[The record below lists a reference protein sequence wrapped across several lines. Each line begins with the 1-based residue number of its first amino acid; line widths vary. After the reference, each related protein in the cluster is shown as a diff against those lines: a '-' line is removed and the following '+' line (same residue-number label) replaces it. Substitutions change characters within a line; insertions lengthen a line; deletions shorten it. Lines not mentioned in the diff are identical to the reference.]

1 MRSPFSLSLR
11 ERAGVRGDVWSMHSL
26 RLRETGAII
35 GVDMEQEEKILP
47 VQVGRVVAT
56 KDRPSTAY
64 EFYFWTGDNDA
75 FVGIGT
81 LVVAKDDTR
90 PHYAAYGVVV
100 EGIGFTDLESPLH
113 EYIGSEGD
121 PGMEPATVRP
131 EVRCYK
137 AAVLRVEPEE
147 PLQPVPV
154 GPVYLADDDAV
165 CMALRMDGFKDR
177 TGIPIGLYQN
187 GDQLSPVYLDSE
199 FLLGP
204 EAAHLNITGV
214 SGLATKTS
222 SIEFVLLS
230 IFQHFRED
238 VAVVC
243 FNVKGSDML
252 FLDFPAQVPEGHKL
266 DRLYA
271 EFGASPLD
279 DRDRGMYEALSVPCE
294 PFSQVR
300 YYAPFKSDRVN
311 LNTLRTHPD
320 LIESVTPLS
329 WGLKDILAFTE
340 VVLNRDDVD
349 AKADALI
356 QFINQRV
363 VDQPSEVNGQEM
375 TVRNF
380 RDLNHWFDMVLQE
393 MEQSNRSEWRTH
405 HYATI
410 RKVYNRLSNLST
422 RYQGLVSPDEYTSD
436 LPWGSFE
443 DRTVY
448 VVDVASLDAQAQ
460 DLVFTRIVSELRE
473 RLEKNSLGVKHVIV
487 VVDEL
492 NKYAPS
498 DGQESYLRQTLLD
511 ISERGR
517 YLGLVLFSAQQFRS
531 QVHKRIVGNSA
542 TCIYG
547 RMDMDELATPGYQ
560 VLTSATKEKLATL
573 SKGQLM
579 IRHPHFNQPIFVKF
593 PRPNI
598 LRGPDGIR
606 MFPPGDDLPLEE
618 AVWQHLSRIDGGV
631 TRGEIKDIVAG
642 ASDKEEVVRAM
653 NMTLQ
658 RSPDDPAAFFR
669 NCIRKK
675 AGVYIK
681 DDDVIVPVIR
691 DLGAD
696 GDDPFSTL

>member
-1 MRSPFSLSLR
+1 
-11 ERAGVRGDVWSMHSL
+11 
-26 RLRETGAII
+26 
-35 GVDMEQEEKILP
+35 MEQEL

-56 KDRPSTAY
+56 EAKPSTAY
-64 EFYFWTGDNDA
+64 SFSFWAADGDNK
-75 FVGIGT
+75 VGIGT
-81 LVVAKDDTR
+81 LVVMKKGDLEV
-90 PHYAAYGVVV
+90 YGVVV
-100 EGIGFTDLESPLH
+100 EAFGFTDLNSAMH
-113 EYIGSEGD
+113 DYIGSEGD
-121 PGMEPATVRP
+121 PGSDAPTLRH
-131 EVRCYK
+131 EVKCYS
-137 AAVLRVEPEE
+137 AAVLRVTPEE

-154 GPVYLADDDAV
+154 GPVYLADDISV
-165 CMALRMDGFKDR
+165 RNALRMDSFWEKS
-177 TGIPIGLYQN
+177 GIPIGLYQN
-187 GDQLSPVYLDSE
+187 GDMLSPVYLDSE

-204 EAAHLNITGV
+204 ESAHLNITGV

-230 IFQHFRED
+230 IFEHFREIGED
-238 VAVVC
+238 GIAVVC
-243 FNVKGSDML
+243 FNVKGPDML
-252 FLDFPAQVPEGHKL
+252 FLDFPGCVPEGHKYA
-266 DRLYA
+266 DLYA
-271 EFGASPLD
+271 RHGIGMLD
-279 DRDRGMYEALSVPCE
+279 ENDLRMYERLGISRE
-294 PFSQVR
+294 PFANVK
-300 YYAPFKSDRVN
+300 YYAPFRNDRVN

-320 LIESVTPLS
+320 LIGDVTPLS
-329 WGLKDILAFTE
+329 WGLIDILEFTE

-356 QFINQRV
+356 SYIKDRV
-363 VDQPSEVNGQEM
+363 VNQTSEANGVPI

-380 RDLNHWFDMVLQE
+380 QDMNHWFDMVLRE
-393 MEQSNRSEWRTH
+393 MEQNNRSEWKTH

-422 RYQGLVSPDEYTSD
+422 RYQGLISPDEFRSD

-448 VVDVASLDAQAQ
+448 VVDVANIDPQAQ
-460 DLVFTRIVSELRE
+460 DLVFTRIVSQLRQC
-473 RLEKNSLGVKHVIV
+473 LEKNNLGVKHVIV

-498 DGQESYLRQTLLD
+498 DGQDTYLRQTLLD

-560 VLTSATKEKLATL
+560 VLTSSTKEKLATL

-598 LRGPDGIR
+598 LRGPDGTR
-606 MFPPGDDLPLEE
+606 MFPPAVDMPLDE
-618 AVWQHLSRIDGGV
+618 AVYRNLARLDANVSRGI
-631 TRGEIKDIVAG
+631 IKDVVANT
-642 ASDKEEVVRAM
+642 ADTEEVVRAM
-653 NMTLQ
+653 NATLQ
-658 RSPDDPAAFFR
+658 RLPDDPASFFR
-669 NCIRKK
+669 NSIRKK
-675 AGVYIK
+675 AGIQRAP
-681 DDDVIVPVIR
+681 DDKPIITVLDP
-691 DLGAD
+691 DPN
-696 GDDPFSTL
+696 DPFQD

>member
-1 MRSPFSLSLR
+1 MAQINWEAL
-11 ERAGVRGDVWSMHSL
+11 
-26 RLRETGAII
+26 
-35 GVDMEQEEKILP
+35 K
-47 VQVGRVVAT
+47 QVGRVAAT
-56 KDRPSTAY
+56 KDNPSTAY
-64 EFYFWTGDNDA
+64 EFHFWTSEQDA
-75 FVGIGT
+75 MVGIGT
-81 LVVAKDDTR
+81 LVVAGNLQN
-90 PHYAAYGVVV
+90 PNYAAYGVVV
-100 EGIGFTDLESPLH
+100 EGKGFTDLESPLH

-121 PGMEPATVRP
+121 PSFEPMTQRP
-131 EVRCYK
+131 QVRCYK
-137 AAVLRVEPEE
+137 AAVLRVDPEE

-154 GPVYLADDDAV
+154 GPVYLADDECV
-165 CMALRMDGFKDR
+165 CAALRMDAFKDR

-187 GDQLSPVYLDSE
+187 GEQLSPVYLDSE

-204 EAAHLNITGV
+204 EAAHLNITGI

-222 SIEFVLLS
+222 AVEFILGS
-230 IFQHFRED
+230 IFEHFNED

-252 FLDFPAQVPEGHKL
+252 FLDFPADPPLEDQ
-266 DRLYA
+266 DRQ
-271 EFGASPLD
+271 
-279 DRDRGMYEALSVPCE
+279 MYEKLGVPCA
-294 PFSQVR
+294 PFKNVR
-300 YYAPFKSDRVN
+300 YYAPFKADRLN
-311 LNTLRTHPD
+311 LNTLRTHPE
-320 LIESVTPLS
+320 LIGSVTPLS
-329 WGLKDILAFTE
+329 WGLKDILQFTE

-363 VDQPSEVNGQEM
+363 VDQPSEVNGQQI

-380 RDLNHWFDMVLQE
+380 RDLNQWFDMVLQE
-393 MEQSNRSEWRTH
+393 MEHNNRSEWKTH

-422 RYQGLVSPDEYTSD
+422 RYQGLISPDEYTSD
-436 LPWGSFE
+436 LPWGNFE

-448 VVDVASLDAQAQ
+448 VIDVANLEPQAQ
-460 DLVFTRIVSELRE
+460 DLVFTRVVSQLRE
-473 RLEKNSLGVKHVIV
+473 YLEKGKLGVKHVIV

-498 DGQESYLRQTLLD
+498 DGPETYLRQTLLD

-531 QVHKRIVGNSA
+531 QVHKRIVGNSG
-542 TCIYG
+542 TCIFG

-606 MFPPGDDLPLEE
+606 KFPPAEDLPLEE
-618 AVWQHLSRIDGGV
+618 AVWRNLSRINNSI
-631 TRGEIKDIVAG
+631 TRSQVKDVIAG
-642 ASDKEEVVRAM
+642 ASDVEEVIRAM

-658 RSPDDPAAFFR
+658 KSPEDAAAYFRSA
-669 NCIRKK
+669 IRKK
-675 AGVYIK
+675 AGLYQRNDDVEVPIIK
-681 DDDVIVPVIR
+681 DI
-691 DLGAD
+691 GAD
-696 GDDPFSTL
+696 GDDPFARL

>member
-1 MRSPFSLSLR
+1 VDL
-11 ERAGVRGDVWSMHSL
+11 
-26 RLRETGAII
+26 TG
-35 GVDMEQEEKILP
+35 LT
-47 VQVGRVVAT
+47 QVGRVVAT

-64 EFYFWTGDNDA
+64 EFYFWTGEQDGY
-75 FVGIGT
+75 VGIGT
-81 LVVAKDDTR
+81 LVVATNEKN
-90 PHYAAYGVVV
+90 PNYAAYGVVV

-121 PGMEPATVRP
+121 PGAEPATVRP

-137 AAVLRVEPEE
+137 AAVLRVTPEE

-154 GPVYLADDDAV
+154 GPVFLADDAAV
-165 CMALRMDGFKDR
+165 SKALRMDAFQER
-177 TGIPIGLYQN
+177 TGIPVGLYQN
-187 GDQLSPVYLDSE
+187 GEMLSPVYLDSE

-238 VAVVC
+238 IAVVC

-252 FLDFPAQVPEGHKL
+252 FLDYPAYAPDDPDLRAIYEQHGFGEPDAEEA
-266 DRLYA
+266 DRRA
-271 EFGASPLD
+271 IEA
-279 DRDRGMYEALSVPCE
+279 GMYERLRVPAR
-294 PFSQVR
+294 PFERVR
-300 YYAPFKSDRVN
+300 YYAPFKDDRVN
-311 LNTLRTHPD
+311 LNTLRTNERLAGD
-320 LIESVTPLS
+320 VKPLS
-329 WGLKDILAFTE
+329 WGLKDILEFTE

-349 AKADALI
+349 AKADALL
-356 QFINQRV
+356 QFIRQRV
-363 VDQPSEVNGQEM
+363 VDQTSEIADNLPPM

-380 RDLNHWFDMVLQE
+380 QDLNRWFDTVLE
-393 MEQSNRSEWRTH
+393 WMEHANRSEWRTH

-422 RYQGLVSPDEYTSD
+422 RYKGLISPDEFSSD
-436 LPWGSFE
+436 LPWGHFE

-448 VVDVASLDAQAQ
+448 VIDVANLDSQAQ
-460 DLVFTRIVSELRE
+460 DLVFTRVVSQLRE
-473 RLEKNSLGVKHVIV
+473 LLEKDKLGVKHVIV

-593 PRPNI
+593 PRPNV

-606 MFPPGDDLPLEE
+606 MFPPADELPLEE
-618 AVWQHLSRIDGGV
+618 AVWRNLSSIDGGV
-631 TRGEIKDIVAG
+631 SRSEVKDVIAA
-642 ASDKEEVVRAM
+642 ASDHDEVVRAM
-653 NMTLQ
+653 NLTLQ
-658 RSPDDPAAFFR
+658 RRPDDPAAFFR
-669 NCIRKK
+669 NSVRKK
-675 AGVYIK
+675 AGLHKGADAPPIAMIA
-681 DDDVIVPVIR
+681 DA
-691 DLGAD
+691 GAD
-696 GDDPFSTL
+696 GTDPFETL

>member
-1 MRSPFSLSLR
+1 MM
-11 ERAGVRGDVWSMHSL
+11 DV
-26 RLRETGAII
+26 
-35 GVDMEQEEKILP
+35 GVDMEMEPETGL

-56 KDRPSTAY
+56 EAKPSTAY
-64 EFYFWTGDNDA
+64 SFSFWAADGDSK
-75 FVGIGT
+75 VGIGT
-81 LVVAKDDTR
+81 LVVVKKDDLEV
-90 PHYAAYGVVV
+90 YGVVV
-100 EGIGFTDLESPLH
+100 EGFGFTDLASALH
-113 EYIGSEGD
+113 DYIGAEGD
-121 PGMEPATVRP
+121 PRLEAATLRP
-131 EVRCYK
+131 EVRCYT
-137 AAVLRVEPEE
+137 AAVLRVDPEE

-154 GPVYLADDDAV
+154 GPVYLADDRAV
-165 CMALRMDGFKDR
+165 SKALRMDAFQEK

-187 GDQLSPVYLDSE
+187 GDLLSPVYLDSD

-230 IFQHFRED
+230 IFEHFRED

-252 FLDFPAQVPEGHKL
+252 FLDFPAQVVSGDERE
-266 DRLYA
+266 RLYA
-271 EFGASPLD
+271 EFGVGTLE
-279 DRDRGMYEALSVPCE
+279 DRDREMYERLGVSCE
-294 PFSQVR
+294 PFRNVR

-320 LIESVTPLS
+320 LAESVTPLS
-329 WGLKDILAFTE
+329 WGLKDILQFTE

-363 VDQPSEVNGQEM
+363 VDQSTEANGQQI

-380 RDLNHWFDMVLQE
+380 HDLNHWFDLVLQE
-393 MEQSNRSEWRTH
+393 MEHSNRSEWRTH

-422 RYQGLVSPDEYTSD
+422 RYQGLISPDEYSSD
-436 LPWGSFE
+436 LPWGEFQ
-443 DRTVY
+443 DRAVY

-460 DLVFTRIVSELRE
+460 DLVFTRVVSELRE
-473 RLEKNSLGVKHVIV
+473 HLEKNTLGVKHVIV

-560 VLTSATKEKLATL
+560 VLTAATKEKLATL

-593 PRPNI
+593 PRPNV
-598 LRGPDGIR
+598 LRGPDGIK
-606 MFPPGDDLPLEE
+606 MFPPAEDLPLEE
-618 AVWQHLSRIDGGV
+618 AVWRNLSRIDSGI
-631 TRGEIKDIVAG
+631 TRNDVKDVVAA
-642 ASDKEEVVRAM
+642 ASDREEVVRAM
-653 NMTLQ
+653 NTTLQ
-658 RSPDDPAAFFR
+658 RVPDDPAAFFR
-669 NCIRKK
+669 NCVRKK
-675 AGVYIK
+675 AGLHQP
-681 DDDVIVPVIR
+681 DAVIIPVIR
-691 DLGAD
+691 DVGAD